1 MPSKLVSCAR
11 IMIPYGEIRT
21 LSLDV
26 GNTLISIDFPRIS
39 SELQARGFEVSPKD
53 LRRAEAA
60 SRPTF
65 SSRMGKTSGKV
76 DYSFGSYLE
85 TVLSHANFSQCP
97 GEEELVSL
105 AADLAEALE
114 TEGKANR
121 IWRWVLPGVPEALE
135 SFRSLGL
142 KLVALSNS
150 DGTAELSLKEAGL
163 RNYFSTVIDSAIVGY
178 EKPHPRIF
186 EHALSTSGARKES
199 TLHVGDLYHPDVEGA
214 RNAGLHA
221 LLLDPFGDWE
231 LENCESLPDL
241 SALAVRLREAQHA

>member
-1 MPSKLVSCAR
+1 
-11 IMIPYGEIRT
+11 MIPYGEIQT

-39 SELQARGFEVSPKD
+39 SELQARGFTISPKD

-65 SSRMGKTSGKV
+65 SSRMGKASGKV

-85 TVLSHANFSQCP
+85 AVLSHADSPQNP
-97 GEEELVSL
+97 GKEEIGSL
-105 AADLAEALE
+105 AADLADALA
-114 TEGKANR
+114 TEGQANR

-135 SFRSLGL
+135 NFRLLGL
-142 KLVALSNS
+142 QLVALSNS
-150 DGTAELSLKEAGL
+150 DGSAELSLKEAGL

-178 EKPHPRIF
+178 EKPDLRIF
-186 EHALSTSGARKES
+186 EHALSASGARKES

-214 RNAGLHA
+214 HDAGLYA
-221 LLLDPFGDWE
+221 LLLDPFGDWQ
-231 LENCESLPDL
+231 LEDCESLPDL
-241 SALAVRLREAQHA
+241 SALAAVLREARDA

>member
-1 MPSKLVSCAR
+1 
-11 IMIPYGEIRT
+11 MIPYREIQT

-39 SELQARGFEVSPKD
+39 SELQVRGFTISPRD

-65 SSRMGKTSGKV
+65 SSRMGKASGKV

-85 TVLSHANFSQCP
+85 TVLSHADSSQSP
-97 GEEELVSL
+97 GREEIGSL
-105 AADLAEALE
+105 AADLADALE
-114 TEGKANR
+114 TEGQANR

-135 SFRSLGL
+135 NFRSLGL
-142 KLVALSNS
+142 QLVALSNS
-150 DGTAELSLKEAGL
+150 DGSAELSLKEAGL

-178 EKPHPRIF
+178 EKPDPRIF
-186 EHALSTSGARKES
+186 EHALSASGARKES

-214 RNAGLHA
+214 RDAGLYA
-221 LLLDPFGDWE
+221 LLLDPFGDWQ
-231 LENCESLPDL
+231 LEDCESLPDL
-241 SALAVRLREAQHA
+241 SALAAVLREARDA